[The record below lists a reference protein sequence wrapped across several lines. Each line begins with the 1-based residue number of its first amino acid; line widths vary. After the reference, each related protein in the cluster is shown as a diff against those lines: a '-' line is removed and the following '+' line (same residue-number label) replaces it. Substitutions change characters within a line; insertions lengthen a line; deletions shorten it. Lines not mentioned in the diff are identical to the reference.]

1 MKFQPGMVRV
11 CIEPKED
18 EPFIPD
24 SWIEEKIFNLPYIE
38 TIEQSGASGYLIIA
52 MFSSLRRAGEALP
65 NLVRKIDR
73 VMEQHAKR
81 AKCVIGN
88 CPESGDRR
96 SSGEVFCDD
105 HAWIADEDDNEGE
118 P

>member
-1 MKFQPGMVRV
+1 MRFQPGMVRV

-52 MFSSLRRAGEALP
+52 MFSSLRRAGEAQ
-65 NLVRKIDR
+65 KIGGQALEPHGLGDGFVPGAHRGKDR
-73 VMEQHAKR
+73 HVGLEF
-81 AKCVIGN
+81 
-88 CPESGDRR
+88 ESTFQR
-96 SSGEVFCDD
+96 V
-105 HAWIADEDDNEGE
+105 AEDGMVVGHND
-118 P
+118 